1 MITIW
6 LAIKA
11 YLIAKAPEYVKDV
24 VESFVTDGIKAGLK
38 RLFGGKKKEPV
49 LDVVNTLDAKM
60 DYLISLSK
68 SNSNATIRE
77 IAQQLNGLI
86 SSLHIRTAHD
96 VLLKLR
102 LNIPTSDQYTL
113 SIVDYALGCCSRY
126 VSKESCLAE
135 YDRAYRR

>member
-49 LDVVNTLDAKM
+49 LDAVNTLDAKM

-86 SSLHIRTAHD
+86 YARPMTCCLSYASIFQR
-96 VLLKLR
+96 VI
-102 LNIPTSDQYTL
+102 NIHFL
-113 SIVDYALGCCSRY
+113 
-126 VSKESCLAE
+126 
-135 YDRAYRR
+135 